1 MSAQPHT
8 SNCSNTPQLRADQVE
23 TLVTHALNA
32 PMSVVD
38 STLRVVY
45 VNASFARWFQRTPA
59 EVTGLTLVDLY
70 GAEALDQIQG
80 HIDRALSGEIA
91 HYQRQ
96 IRNQA
101 GEAEWHNVSLSPWLD
116 DEGQVLGIVSIAL
129 RVHELKITADALRAA
144 NQRLAS
150 HMENS
155 PLAVLEMDAG
165 LRLLHCSSR
174 ASQWFAW
181 ALDEVRGQRLPA
193 LLPARW
199 DNTPLGEALGR
210 LQSGQE
216 LQNRSELTVQRT
228 DGTALHTVWFNSA
241 LLDPQGRVE
250 SVMSQVENVT
260 ERVMAAEQL
269 WPEAPQASIASL
281 LDRSDQMSKIC
292 STLKLT
298 PAEARVAVL
307 LTEGHPLKRIAQMT
321 HLSIHTV
328 RSQVKSALN
337 KQALHR
343 QVDLV
348 RRVMSIR

>member
-1 MSAQPHT
+1 
-8 SNCSNTPQLRADQVE
+8 
-23 TLVTHALNA
+23 
-32 PMSVVD
+32 MSVVD

-45 VNASFARWFQRTPA
+45 ANASFARWFQRTPA

-70 GAEALDQIQG
+70 GVEALDQIQG
-80 HIDRALSGEIA
+80 HIDRALSGETA

-96 IRNQA
+96 IGNQA

-116 DEGQVLGIVSIAL
+116 DEGQVLGFVSIAL

-155 PLAVLEMDAG
+155 PLAVLEMDAS

-181 ALDEVRGQRLPA
+181 ALDEVRGRRLPD

-228 DGTALHTVWFNSA
+228 EGTTLHTVWFNSA
-241 LLDPQGRVE
+241 LLDPRGRVE

-337 KQALHR
+337 KLALHR

>member
-8 SNCSNTPQLRADQVE
+8 PACPIPPRLRADQVE
-23 TLVTHALNA
+23 ALVTHALNA
-32 PMSVVD
+32 PMAVMD
-38 STLRVVY
+38 GRLNVVY

-59 EVTGLTLVDLY
+59 EVAGLTLADLY
-70 GAEALDQIQG
+70 GAEALEQIHG
-80 HIDRALSGEIA
+80 HIERVLSGETV

-96 IRNQA
+96 IRTQA

-116 DEGQVLGIVSIAL
+116 DEGQVLGFVSIAL

-174 ASQWFAW
+174 AGQWFGW
-181 ALDEVRGQRLPA
+181 ALDEVRGGRLPD

-210 LQSGQE
+210 LQSGLE
-216 LQNRSELTVQRT
+216 LQNRSELTLQRA
-228 DGTALHTVWFNSA
+228 DGTNLHTVWFNSA
-241 LLDPQGRVE
+241 LLDPSGRVE

-269 WPEAPQASIASL
+269 WPEAPQASIAGL
-281 LDRSDQMSKIC
+281 LDRSDQMSRIC
-292 STLKLT
+292 SSLKLT

-337 KQALHR
+337 KQGLHR

>member
-1 MSAQPHT
+1 MSAQPHK
-8 SNCSNTPQLRADQVE
+8 PPRLPPPRLPADQIE
-23 TLVTHALNA
+23 ALVTHALNA

-38 STLRVVY
+38 SSLHVVY
-45 VNASFARWFQRTPA
+45 VNASFARWFQRTPG
-59 EVTGLTLVDLY
+59 EVIGMTLADLY
-70 GAEALDQIQG
+70 GAETLTQIQN
-80 HIDRALSGEIA
+80 HIDRAMAGDTV

-96 IRNQA
+96 IRTHT
-101 GEAEWHNVSLSPWLD
+101 GELEWHNVSLSPWFD
-116 DEGQVLGIVSIAL
+116 DDGQVLGIVNIAL

-144 NQRLAS
+144 NQRVAS

-165 LRLLHCSSR
+165 LHLLHCSSR

-181 ALDEVRGQRLPA
+181 ALDEIRGRCLPD
-193 LLPARW
+193 LLPTQW
-199 DNTPLGEALGR
+199 DNTPLGEALTR
-210 LQSGQE
+210 LQNGEE
-216 LQNRSELTVQRT
+216 LQNRAELTVQGA
-228 DGTALHTVWFNSA
+228 DGSTLHSVWFNSA

-250 SVMSQVENVT
+250 SLMSQVENVT
-260 ERVMAAEQL
+260 ERVMAAKQL
-269 WPEAPQASIASL
+269 WPEAPQASIAHL
-281 LDRSDQMSKIC
+281 LDRSDLMSKIC

-337 KQALHR
+337 KLALHR

>member
-1 MSAQPHT
+1 
-8 SNCSNTPQLRADQVE
+8 
-23 TLVTHALNA
+23 
-32 PMSVVD
+32 MSVVD
-38 STLRVVY
+38 NALRVVY
-45 VNASFARWFQRTPA
+45 VNASFARWFQLTPA
-59 EVTGLTLVDLY
+59 EVTGRTLPDLY
-70 GAEALDQIQG
+70 EPETLEQIQG
-80 HIDRALSGEIA
+80 HIDRVLSGEIV

-96 IRNQA
+96 IYTQG

-116 DEGQVLGIVSIAL
+116 DDGQVLGFVSIAL

-181 ALDEVRGQRLPA
+181 ALDEVRGQGLPT
-193 LLPARW
+193 LLPTRW
-199 DNTPLGEALGR
+199 DNTPLGEALDR

-216 LQNRSELTVQRT
+216 LQNRSELTVQRA
-228 DGTALHTVWFNSA
+228 DGTTLHTVWFNSA

-292 STLKLT
+292 ATLKLT

-337 KQALHR
+337 KQGLHR